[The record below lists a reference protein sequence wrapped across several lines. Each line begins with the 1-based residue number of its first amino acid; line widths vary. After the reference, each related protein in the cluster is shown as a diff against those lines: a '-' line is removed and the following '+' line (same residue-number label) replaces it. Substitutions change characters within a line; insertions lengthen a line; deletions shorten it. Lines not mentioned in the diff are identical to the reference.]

1 MIRPVAPADVDE
13 VVAMVHELAVY
24 ERQQGMPGAGHQVG
38 YLACRRVHAAVG
50 LAHPAGPAPRPAASV
65 ALPLAI
71 RPRFRE

>member
-24 ERQQGMPGAGHQVG
+24 ERQQGMPGAGLQVG

-50 LAHPAGPAPRPAASV
+50 LAHQRAQRPGPRLAS
-65 ALPLAI
+65 
-71 RPRFRE
+71 RCR

>member
-50 LAHPAGPAPRPAASV
+50 LAHQRAQRPGPRLAS
-65 ALPLAI
+65 
-71 RPRFRE
+71 RCR